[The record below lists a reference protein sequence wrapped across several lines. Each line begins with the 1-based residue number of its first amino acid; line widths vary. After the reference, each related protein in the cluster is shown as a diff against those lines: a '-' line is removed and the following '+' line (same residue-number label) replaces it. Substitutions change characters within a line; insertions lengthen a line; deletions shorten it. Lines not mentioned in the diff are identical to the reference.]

1 MRKSTKSFLTAK
13 SIPEATTE
21 DIVHYIKGCLIDF
34 TPDIVKLLGGTNNMK
49 KDISPQE
56 KRANVIRLAE
66 EVPDGSKRDVL
77 IIGTID
83 IGGTFNAKIRKVYNM
98 LSLMNCRKNVTN

>member
-1 MRKSTKSFLTAK
+1 M
-13 SIPEATTE
+13 
-21 DIVHYIKGCLIDF
+21 IDF

-56 KRANVIRLAE
+56 KRANVIRLA
-66 EVPDGSKRDVL
+66 DGSKRDVL